1 MSQRLQSLRNASTLW
16 EAESQ
21 MKVRETASLDP
32 EKKALEFRN
41 CFPPSSVPSLGSEAS
56 VLLPGPKGQQIHS

>member
-21 MKVRETASLDP
+21 MKVREAASLDP
-32 EKKALEFRN
+32 EKKAF
-41 CFPPSSVPSLGSEAS
+41 C
-56 VLLPGPKGQQIHS
+56 